1 MIQRYNRTNMLF
13 LNNPIGYALLM
24 ATSAD
29 IKEIVNLEIK
39 DIGIV

>member
-1 MIQRYNRTNMLF
+1 MLF

-29 IKEIVNLEIK
+29 ICHVFMNENNILYDFAKPAFIME
-39 DIGIV
+39 